1 MAIKLPSSAHPTRF
15 LRWVYLS
22 SSCIAD
28 ISETPGI
35 LKPKDSSEFDQNLN
49 FLKNKLAPD
58 NLIRALDR
66 TSDLNSAV
74 RIIKWASRQKS
85 FHHTSNTYF
94 RIILK
99 LGMAGKV
106 LEMRDFC
113 EYMVKD
119 RCPGAEEAL
128 VALVHTFVGHR
139 RIKEAIVVLVN
150 MNLGGYRPPIEV
162 FNVLLGALV
171 GGESRDFQS
180 ALFVYKEMVKACV
193 LPTVDILNY
202 LLEVLFATNRN
213 ELALHQFR
221 RMNNK
226 GCDSNSKTFEI
237 LVKGLIESGR
247 VDEAA
252 TVLEQML
259 KHKC

>member
-74 RIIKWASRQKS
+74 RIFKWASRQKS

-128 VALVHTFVGHR
+128 VALVHTFVGHH
-139 RIKEAIVVLVN
+139 
-150 MNLGGYRPPIEV
+150 
-162 FNVLLGALV
+162 
-171 GGESRDFQS
+171 
-180 ALFVYKEMVKACV
+180 
-193 LPTVDILNY
+193 
-202 LLEVLFATNRN
+202 RN
-213 ELALHQFR
+213 F
-221 RMNNK
+221 
-226 GCDSNSKTFEI
+226 
-237 LVKGLIESGR
+237 
-247 VDEAA
+247 
-252 TVLEQML
+252 
-259 KHKC
+259 